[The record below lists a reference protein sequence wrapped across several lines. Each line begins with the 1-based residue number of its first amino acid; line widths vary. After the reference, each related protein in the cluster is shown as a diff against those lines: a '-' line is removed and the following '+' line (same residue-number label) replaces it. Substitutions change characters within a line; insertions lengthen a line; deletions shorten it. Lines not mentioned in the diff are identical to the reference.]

1 MNPPVK
7 PLITCIMP
15 TRNGERF
22 LALAIGSL
30 VAQTWRP
37 LEIIVVDDGSTDR
50 SVEIARS
57 FGNPVRVVSHPVA
70 NPVLARNRGLE
81 IASGDF
87 VSFLDHDDLSIPEKL
102 AMQMAAFTQDPTL
115 DVCVGMVQ
123 RFSQAAPE
131 SAITPVGAAVPG
143 YLTITMLARRQAFE
157 RVGPLNPVNFHSD
170 SAEWFLRARACG
182 IAVRLLPETLVY
194 HRDHDDNRSLRY
206 GDRSRA
212 EFLRLLKS
220 KLDTERTGG

>member
-1 MNPPVK
+1 MN

-22 LALAIGSL
+22 LALAVRSL
-30 VAQTWRP
+30 LAQTWRP

-50 SVEIARS
+50 SAEIARS
-57 FGNPVRVVSHPVA
+57 FGDPVRVVAHPVA

-81 IASGDF
+81 LASGEF
-87 VSFLDHDDLSIPEKL
+87 VSFLDHDDLCIPDKL
-102 AMQMAAFTQDPTL
+102 AMQMAAFMQDPAL

-123 RFSQAAPE
+123 RFRQTTPE
-131 SAITPVGAAVPG
+131 GAITPVGAAVPG
-143 YLTITMLARRQAFE
+143 YLTITMLARRRAFE

-182 IAVRLLPETLVY
+182 VTVRLLPETLVY
-194 HRDHDDNRSLRY
+194 HRDHDDNRSLKH
-206 GDRSRA
+206 GDRSRG

-220 KLDTERTGG
+220 KLDAERTDG